1 MQRQG
6 RKCNIKVENVVKV
19 ENATSKYKMQH
30 CDIEVEN
37 TKSGYKMQ
45 HYGQK
50 YHQGR
55 KCYTKVKNCNTVT
68 SG

>member
-30 CDIEVEN
+30 YDIEVEN
-37 TKSGYKMQ
+37 TTF
-45 HYGQK
+45 
-50 YHQGR
+50 R
-55 KCYTKVKNCNTVT
+55 
-68 SG
+68 